1 VGLSGRNSMVAQVTS
16 FGKWPEYPSVR
27 PFVGNDLVARPMIWQ
42 CQAKCRSAPA
52 PGKLSTLMT
61 DHTIAR
67 DNARAA
73 WQHPEGAEHSASET
87 LRRFFVGTFVARPW
101 FDHATLF
108 GLKHM
113 FFPGS
118 RAWAASAEAGD
129 DYAAFYAAIPLPIR
143 HEKREKLTK
152 TLVQIAEARSAATAI
167 ESAWANAFFGPE
179 TRPEAHLRALEAARL
194 TARHAYNSTRWGLR
208 LQLPST
214 MPRAKLAIETPEAV
228 EAVHGGGLAAFDTRA
243 TPPATFPAIE
253 QSRAIQTVTGRDFW
267 LRFRSPSARLGDV
280 VYAHVSEPHDA
291 NAQTPTLIFGH
302 GVCVDFDH
310 WKGLIDES
318 QALAA
323 RGFRII
329 RPEAPWHGRRAP
341 LGYFGGERQIGT
353 FPMGLLDSFTGALQE
368 WAVLSDWAR
377 KQSKG
382 ALVFG
387 GSSLGA
393 MTSQLAADRSHT
405 WAPHLRP
412 DALFLVTHTGDMAAA
427 VMEGALA
434 NLWASPEV
442 VKSFGWTPELA
453 RKYLTLVNPVNTMPM
468 RPENIVSIL
477 GRRDVILP
485 FESGRQLVA
494 RWSVPER
501 SAFIWDRGHF
511 SVPAMLIRNTAPL
524 DRICDIAA
532 SYR

>member
-1 VGLSGRNSMVAQVTS
+1 
-16 FGKWPEYPSVR
+16 
-27 PFVGNDLVARPMIWQ
+27 
-42 CQAKCRSAPA
+42 
-52 PGKLSTLMT
+52 MT
-61 DHTIAR
+61 DHTFVRGEALQS
-67 DNARAA
+67 AV
-73 WQHPEGAEHSASET
+73 HPLDTSPHTASET
-87 LRRFFVGTFVARPW
+87 LRRFVVGTCLARPW
-101 FDHATLF
+101 FDRATLYA
-108 GLKHM
+108 LKHM
-113 FFPGS
+113 FFPAA
-118 RAWAASAEAGD
+118 RAWAAAAETGD
-129 DYAAFYAAIPLPIR
+129 DYAAFCAAVPLAVR
-143 HEKREKLTK
+143 HEKREAVTK
-152 TLVQIAEARSAATAI
+152 TLSTVAEARALATAV
-167 ESAWANAFFGPE
+167 EAVWAQTFFGAEPQSGSQ
-179 TRPEAHLRALEAARL
+179 LRAMEAARL

-208 LQLPST
+208 LQLPSNT
-214 MPRAKLAIETPEAV
+214 PRAKLAIATPDAV
-228 EAVHGGGLAAFDTRA
+228 EAIHGGGIAAFDARA
-243 TPPATFPAIE
+243 TPPAVMPKIE
-253 QSRAIQTVTGRDFW
+253 QSLAFQTLVGRDFW
-267 LRFRSPSARLGDV
+267 LRFNSPSARLGDV
-280 VYAHVSEPHDA
+280 VYAHVSEPHA
-291 NAQTPTLIFGH
+291 TNAQTPTLIFGH

-318 QALAA
+318 QALVA

-341 LGYFGGERQIGT
+341 LGHFGGERTIGT
-353 FPMGLLDSFTGALQE
+353 FPMGMLDSFTGALQE

-405 WAPHLRP
+405 WAPRLRP

-427 VMEGALA
+427 VTEGALA

-453 RKYLTLVNPVNTMPM
+453 RKYLTLVNPINAMPM
-468 RPENIVSIL
+468 KPENIVSIL

-494 RWSVPER
+494 RWGVPER

-511 SVPAMLIRNTAPL
+511 SVPAMLVRNTAPL
-524 DRICDIAA
+524 DRLCAIAA
-532 SYR
+532 SDR

>member
-1 VGLSGRNSMVAQVTS
+1 MRDGSIAQDQMPSGPVAET
-16 FGKWPEYPSVR
+16 
-27 PFVGNDLVARPMIWQ
+27 VAVHQ
-42 CQAKCRSAPA
+42 PA
-52 PGKLSTLMT
+52 LST
-61 DHTIAR
+61 
-67 DNARAA
+67 NV
-73 WQHPEGAEHSASET
+73 
-87 LRRFFVGTFVARPW
+87 RRFVVGTLLARPW

-118 RAWAASAEAGD
+118 RVWAAAADAGT
-129 DYAAFYAAIPLPIR
+129 DYAAFCAAVPTPVR
-143 HEKREKLTK
+143 HEKREKITNTLTK
-152 TLVQIAEARSAATAI
+152 IAEARTIAFAV
-167 ESAWANAFFGPE
+167 EDAWEQTFFG
-179 TRPEAHLRALEAARL
+179 TRAADPIQLRALESARL

-208 LQLPST
+208 LQLPT
-214 MPRAKLAIETPEAV
+214 TLPRAKLAIETPDAV
-228 EAVHGGGLAAFDTRA
+228 EAVYGGGIAAFDKRA
-243 TPPATFPAIE
+243 TPPAVLPLIE
-253 QSRAIQTVTGRDFW
+253 QSRALPTAHGSEFW
-267 LRFRSPSARLGDV
+267 LRFKSPSARLGDT
-280 VYAHVSEPHDA
+280 VYAHVHEPHDA
-291 NAQTPTLIFGH
+291 KNAPTLIFGH

-318 QALAA
+318 QALAE

-341 LGYFGGERQIGT
+341 AGRFGGERQIGA
-353 FPMGLLDSFTGALQE
+353 FPMGLLDSFSGALQE

-377 KQSKG
+377 KRSTG

-442 VKSFGWTPELA
+442 VKSFGWTPDLA
-453 RKYLTLVNPVNTMPM
+453 RPYLALVNPVNTMPM
-468 RPENIVSIL
+468 KPENIVSIL

-494 RWSVPER
+494 RWGVPER

-511 SVPAMLIRNTAPL
+511 SVPSMLIRNTAPL
-524 DRICDIAA
+524 DRVSEIAA
-532 SYR
+532 GYR

>member
-1 VGLSGRNSMVAQVTS
+1 MRDGTHTRDGVIASGATHASTLV
-16 FGKWPEYPSVR
+16 PSVD
-27 PFVGNDLVARPMIWQ
+27 GADL
-42 CQAKCRSAPA
+42 
-52 PGKLSTLMT
+52 GE
-61 DHTIAR
+61 
-67 DNARAA
+67 RA
-73 WQHPEGAEHSASET
+73 
-87 LRRFFVGTFVARPW
+87 RRFVVGTLLARPW
-101 FDHATLF
+101 FDHATLLI
-108 GLKHM
+108 LKHM

-118 RAWAASAEAGD
+118 RAWAAAAEAGT
-129 DYAAFYAAIPLPIR
+129 DYAAFCAAMPMPVR
-143 HEKREKLTK
+143 HEKREKISA
-152 TLVQIAEARSAATAI
+152 TLVKIAEARAI
-167 ESAWANAFFGPE
+167 ALAVEDAWDQAFFGSMD
-179 TRPEAHLRALEAARL
+179 HDDSQLHALEGARL
-194 TARHAYNSTRWGLR
+194 TARHGYNSTRWGLR
-208 LQLPST
+208 LQLPT
-214 MPRAKLAIETPEAV
+214 NLPRAKLAIETPDAV
-228 EAVHGGGLAAFDTRA
+228 EAVYGGGMAAFDTRA
-243 TPPATFPAIE
+243 TPPAVMPAIE
-253 QSRAIQTVTGRDFW
+253 QSRAISSPSGREFW
-267 LRFRSPSARLGDV
+267 LRFKSPSARLGDT
-280 VYAHVSEPHDA
+280 VYAHVYEPHDGK
-291 NAQTPTLIFGH
+291 NAPTLLFGH

-341 LGYFGGERQIGT
+341 FGRFGGERQIGA
-353 FPMGLLDSFTGALQE
+353 FPMGLLDGFSGALQE

-377 KQSKG
+377 QRSAG

-405 WAPHLRP
+405 WPAALRP

-442 VKSFGWTPELA
+442 VAGFGWTPELA
-453 RKYLTLVNPVNTMPM
+453 RKYLTLVNPVNAMPM
-468 RPENIVSIL
+468 PAENIVSIL

-494 RWSVPER
+494 RWGVPER

-511 SVPAMLIRNTAPL
+511 SVPPSLVRNTAPL
-524 DRICDIAA
+524 DRVCEIAA
-532 SYR
+532 AYR

>member
-1 VGLSGRNSMVAQVTS
+1 MMDGS
-16 FGKWPEYPSVR
+16 
-27 PFVGNDLVARPMIWQ
+27 
-42 CQAKCRSAPA
+42 
-52 PGKLSTLMT
+52 
-61 DHTIAR
+61 IAR
-67 DNARAA
+67 EDAHQGRATGHA
-73 WQHPEGAEHSASET
+73 THSQGAAPSAMGDS
-87 LRRFFVGTFVARPW
+87 LQRFIAGTVLARPW

-118 RAWAASAEAGD
+118 RVWAAAAEAGD
-129 DYAAFYAAIPLPIR
+129 DYAAFCAAVPMPVR
-143 HEKREKLTK
+143 HEKRDAITASLAKL
-152 TLVQIAEARSAATAI
+152 AEARATATAV
-167 ESAWANAFFGPE
+167 EAAWEQAFFGTE
-179 TRPEAHLRALEAARL
+179 TRDPAELRAIEAARL
-194 TARHAYNSTRWGLR
+194 THRHAYNATRWGLR
-208 LQLPST
+208 LRLPLRL
-214 MPRAKLAIETPEAV
+214 PRAKLAIETPASV
-228 EAVHGGGLAAFDTRA
+228 EAVHGGGLAAFDARS
-243 TPPATFPAIE
+243 TPPTIMPAIE
-253 QSRAIQTVTGRDFW
+253 TSRSISTPAGTEFW
-267 LRFRSPSARLGDV
+267 LRFESPSARLGDT
-280 VYAHVSEPHDA
+280 VYARVHEPHDTV
-291 NAQTPTLIFGH
+291 NAPTLIFGH

-341 LGYFGGERQIGT
+341 LGRFGGERSIGA
-353 FPMGLLDSFTGALQE
+353 FPMGLLDSFSGALQE
-368 WAVLSDWAR
+368 WAVFSDWAR
-377 KQSKG
+377 KRSKG

-405 WAPHLRP
+405 WPAALRP
-412 DALFLVTHTGDMAAA
+412 DALFLVTHTGDMGAAITD
-427 VMEGALA
+427 GALA

-453 RKYLTLVNPVNTMPM
+453 RRYLSLVNPVNSMPM

-494 RWSVPER
+494 RWGVPER

-511 SVPAMLIRNTAPL
+511 SVPASLIRNTAPL
-524 DRICDIAA
+524 DRLCQIAA
-532 SYR
+532 DYR

>member
-1 VGLSGRNSMVAQVTS
+1 MASSKPCAGAIRLQS
-16 FGKWPEYPSVR
+16 
-27 PFVGNDLVARPMIWQ
+27 
-42 CQAKCRSAPA
+42 
-52 PGKLSTLMT
+52 PGTLMT
-61 DHTIAR
+61 DHSYAHGAVLASTSRPAP
-67 DNARAA
+67 NA
-73 WQHPEGAEHSASET
+73 QSAGEAI
-87 LRRFFVGTFVARPW
+87 RRFVAGTCLARPW

-113 FFPGS
+113 FFPAS
-118 RAWAASAEAGD
+118 RAWAAAAETGD
-129 DYAAFYAAIPLPIR
+129 DYAAFCAAVPLPVR
-143 HEKREKLTK
+143 HEKRGAITK
-152 TLVQIAEARSAATAI
+152 TLTKVTEAHVLATAV
-167 ESAWANAFFGPE
+167 EAAWAQAFFGAEPP
-179 TRPEAHLRALEAARL
+179 TDSQLRALEAARL
-194 TARHAYNSTRWGLR
+194 TARHAYNSTRWSLR
-208 LQLPST
+208 LQLPANL
-214 MPRAKLAIETPEAV
+214 PRAKLAIETPDAV
-228 EAVHGGGLAAFDTRA
+228 EAVHGGGIAAFDTRA
-243 TPPATFPAIE
+243 TPPAVMPKIE
-253 QSRAIQTVTGRDFW
+253 QSQTIQTATGRDFW
-267 LRFRSPSARLGDV
+267 LRFKSPSARLGDV
-280 VYAHVSEPHDA
+280 VYAHVSEPHDPS
-291 NAQTPTLIFGH
+291 AQTPTLIFGH

-318 QALAA
+318 QALVA
-323 RGFRII
+323 RGFRVI

-341 LGYFGGERQIGT
+341 HGRFGGERTIGA
-353 FPMGLLDSFTGALQE
+353 FPMGMLDSFSGALQE

-377 KQSKG
+377 KQSQG

-442 VKSFGWTPELA
+442 VKNFGWTPELA
-453 RKYLTLVNPVNTMPM
+453 RKYLTLVNPVNAMPM

-494 RWSVPER
+494 RWGVPER

-511 SVPAMLIRNTAPL
+511 SVPACLIRNTAPL

-532 SYR
+532 SYP

>member
-1 VGLSGRNSMVAQVTS
+1 
-16 FGKWPEYPSVR
+16 
-27 PFVGNDLVARPMIWQ
+27 
-42 CQAKCRSAPA
+42 
-52 PGKLSTLMT
+52 MT
-61 DHTIAR
+61 DGSIAR
-67 DNARAA
+67 DEAQVSAA
-73 WQHPEGAEHSASET
+73 PSHATRSQGPTPSVMSDS
-87 LRRFFVGTFVARPW
+87 LQRFIAGTVLARPW

-118 RAWAASAEAGD
+118 RAWAAAAEAGD
-129 DYAAFYAAIPLPIR
+129 DYAAFCAAVPIPVR
-143 HEKREKLTK
+143 HEKREVITRS
-152 TLVQIAEARSAATAI
+152 LVKIAESRATA
-167 ESAWANAFFGPE
+167 EAVEAAWEQAFFGPD
-179 TRPEAHLRALEAARL
+179 TRRGAAELHAIEAARL

-208 LQLPST
+208 LRLPANL
-214 MPRAKLAIETPEAV
+214 PRAKLAIETPASV
-228 EAVHGGGLAAFDTRA
+228 EAVHGGGLVAFDARSA
-243 TPPATFPAIE
+243 PPATMPAIE
-253 QSRAIQTVTGRDFW
+253 TSRSISTSTGTEFW
-267 LRFRSPSARLGDV
+267 LRFKSPSARLGDTA
-280 VYAHVSEPHDA
+280 YARVHEPHDA
-291 NAQTPTLIFGH
+291 MNAPTLIFGH

-341 LGYFGGERQIGT
+341 VGRFGGERSIGA
-353 FPMGLLDSFTGALQE
+353 FPMGMLDSFSGALQE

-377 KQSKG
+377 KRSKG

-405 WAPHLRP
+405 WPAALRP
-412 DALFLVTHTGDMAAA
+412 DALFLVTHTGDMGAA
-427 VMEGALA
+427 VTDGALA

-453 RKYLTLVNPVNTMPM
+453 RRYLSLLNPVNTIPMP
-468 RPENIVSIL
+468 PENIVSIL

-494 RWSVPER
+494 RWGVPER
-501 SAFIWDRGHF
+501 SAFVWDRGHF
-511 SVPAMLIRNTAPL
+511 SVPASLIRNTAPL
-524 DRICDIAA
+524 DRLCQITAN
-532 SYR
+532 YR

>member
-1 VGLSGRNSMVAQVTS
+1 
-16 FGKWPEYPSVR
+16 
-27 PFVGNDLVARPMIWQ
+27 
-42 CQAKCRSAPA
+42 
-52 PGKLSTLMT
+52 MT
-61 DHTIAR
+61 DHTFAR
-67 DNARAA
+67 GEALSTALRPDASA
-73 WQHPEGAEHSASET
+73 QSASET
-87 LRRFFVGTFVARPW
+87 VRRFLVGTVVARPW

-113 FFPGS
+113 FFPAS
-118 RAWAASAEAGD
+118 RAWAAAAASGD
-129 DYAAFYAAIPLPIR
+129 DYVAFCTAVPLSVR
-143 HEKREKLTK
+143 HEKRDAITK
-152 TLVQIAEARSAATAI
+152 TLTKIAEARALATAV
-167 ESAWANAFFGPE
+167 ETAWAHAFFGPDA
-179 TRPEAHLRALEAARL
+179 PADSYLRAIEAARL

-208 LQLPST
+208 LQLPSS
-214 MPRAKLAIETPEAV
+214 MPRAKMAIETPDAV
-228 EAVHGGGLAAFDTRA
+228 EAVYGGGIAAFDARA
-243 TPPATFPAIE
+243 TPPEVPPKIE
-253 QSRAIQTVTGRDFW
+253 QSRAIATATGRDFW
-267 LRFRSPSARLGDV
+267 LRFNSPSTRLGDV
-280 VYAHVSEPHDA
+280 VYAHVAEPHDT

-318 QALAA
+318 QALVA

-341 LGYFGGERQIGT
+341 LGRFGGERTIGT
-353 FPMGLLDSFTGALQE
+353 FPMGMLDSFSGALQE

-377 KQSKG
+377 KLSKG

-393 MTSQLAADRSHT
+393 MTSQLAADRSLT
-405 WAPHLRP
+405 WPTALRP

-427 VMEGALA
+427 VMDGALA

-453 RKYLTLVNPVNTMPM
+453 RKYLTLVNPVNPMPM
-468 RPENIVSIL
+468 PPENIVSIL

-494 RWSVPER
+494 RWGVPER

-524 DRICDIAA
+524 DRLCDIAA
-532 SYR
+532 GYR

>member
-1 VGLSGRNSMVAQVTS
+1 MRDGSLGRET
-16 FGKWPEYPSVR
+16 
-27 PFVGNDLVARPMIWQ
+27 
-42 CQAKCRSAPA
+42 APTRVA
-52 PGKLSTLMT
+52 PGAAVPSTAT
-61 DHTIAR
+61 A
-67 DNARAA
+67 DNV
-73 WQHPEGAEHSASET
+73 
-87 LRRFFVGTFVARPW
+87 RRFLAGTLLARPW

-118 RAWAASAEAGD
+118 RVWAAAAEAGT
-129 DYAAFYAAIPLPIR
+129 DYAAFCAAVPTPVR
-143 HEKREKLTK
+143 HERRTKISATLTK
-152 TLVQIAEARSAATAI
+152 IAEARAI
-167 ESAWANAFFGPE
+167 ALAVEDAWAQAYFGPGTADPSE
-179 TRPEAHLRALEAARL
+179 LRALEAARL
-194 TARHAYNSTRWGLR
+194 SARHAYNSTRWGLR
-208 LQLPST
+208 LQLPANL
-214 MPRAKLAIETPEAV
+214 PRAKLAIETPDAV
-228 EAVHGGGLAAFDTRA
+228 EAIYGGGIAAFDTRA
-243 TPPATFPAIE
+243 TPPAVMPAIE
-253 QSRAIQTVTGRDFW
+253 QSRAVPTATGREFW
-267 LRFRSPSARLGDV
+267 LRFKSPSARLGDT
-280 VYAHVSEPHDA
+280 VYAHVHEPHDG
-291 NAQTPTLIFGH
+291 NAKAPTLIFGH

-341 LGYFGGERQIGT
+341 PGRFGGERQIGA
-353 FPMGLLDSFTGALQE
+353 FPMGLLDSFCGALQE
-368 WAVLSDWAR
+368 WAILSDWAR
-377 KQSKG
+377 RRSSG

-405 WAPHLRP
+405 WAAHLRP

-434 NLWASPEV
+434 NLWASPQV
-442 VKSFGWTPELA
+442 VKGFGWTPELA
-453 RKYLTLVNPVNTMPM
+453 RKYLTLVNPMNTMPM
-468 RPENIVSIL
+468 QPDNIVSIL

-494 RWSVPER
+494 RWAVPER

-511 SVPAMLIRNTAPL
+511 SVPSMLIRNTAPL
-524 DRICDIAA
+524 DRVCEIADA
-532 SYR
+532 YR